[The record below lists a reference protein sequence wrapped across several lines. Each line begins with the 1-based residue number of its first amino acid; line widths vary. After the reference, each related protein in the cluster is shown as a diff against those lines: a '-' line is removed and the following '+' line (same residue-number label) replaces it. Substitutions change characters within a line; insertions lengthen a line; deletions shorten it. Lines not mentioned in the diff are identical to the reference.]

1 MQPNDDRQGRQASG
15 TGSLAP
21 PRRDSQRRPP
31 AAFADPGGA
40 PSQNRLN
47 AARCG
52 HSTGHPSAEA
62 NERKPMHSPNL
73 KREFGVP
80 DRYKLEGRRGRE

>member
-1 MQPNDDRQGRQASG
+1 MW
-15 TGSLAP
+15 
-21 PRRDSQRRPP
+21 
-31 AAFADPGGA
+31 
-40 PSQNRLN
+40 
-47 AARCG
+47 
-52 HSTGHPSAEA
+52 HSTRHPGAEA